1 MFCLWWV
8 AVCLTLFTWYWVFV
22 NVISY
27 LQKIRTLYG
36 SMYVCECAEGHMTVS
51 SYLVEQLDFFS
62 LAFGDGCECRSWLTD
77 ACQKPPFSF
86 SKTTYDGLRSFS
98 SAGHRDHA
106 SCNWSGMESAISQL
120 PFYLFFFSQ
129 GSNHMIHIIH
139 IYSTIFLSVSSAT
152 SECGTE
158 SEKGIRTT
166 IIRPGN
172 HELNLKYHAFLP
184 INPDCTLVWALPNQS
199 IY

>member
-1 MFCLWWV
+1 MQGVKVLTTVCIYKIISPYLKSLGSKEKPRLKMPFRFIKSLGWRLQRVFCLWWV

-27 LQKIRTLYG
+27 LQKIHTLYG

-120 PFYLFFFSQ
+120 PFYFFFFHK
-129 GSNHMIHIIH
+129 GL
-139 IYSTIFLSVSSAT
+139 TIWFT
-152 SECGTE
+152 
-158 SEKGIRTT
+158 
-166 IIRPGN
+166 
-172 HELNLKYHAFLP
+172 
-184 INPDCTLVWALPNQS
+184 
-199 IY
+199 